1 VHVTPSLPLLQGQCL
16 WWQPRVTRCAGA
28 VVVCRGSL
36 CPVSVLPKQITV
48 TEVLEWQRTTSHNII
63 LNTRKSDEI
72 STADA
77 ANEMVRPG
85 PVL

>member
-1 VHVTPSLPLLQGQCL
+1 
-16 WWQPRVTRCAGA
+16 
-28 VVVCRGSL
+28 
-36 CPVSVLPKQITV
+36 VSVLPKQITV